1 VSVSEPS
8 TTPRPRRRDRTLRL
22 AAIGI
27 SIASVAAVA
36 WWAAHQPA
44 PKLPSSAS
52 ALATVAGAIA
62 VYMVG
67 MTLRAER
74 WYWLLRHVD
83 AQPSRSDTFRL
94 IFVGYMGNTVIPARG
109 GDAMRVYLGA
119 PRAKAGARQVI
130 GTLFAERILDVAV
143 LASLLAVLAFV
154 VLRGID
160 LPIGGSSWLLL
171 AGGLALATVAV
182 LVLYLARHRSRVSRI
197 LRFVEPMTVATRELR
212 GRFGV
217 EMAALSLLIWSIEA
231 TTYLITSR
239 AVGLD
244 LQPSQA
250 LYLVS
255 LASAF
260 ALIPSGPGY
269 AGTLD
274 AGIIFGV
281 HAIGGSNRTALSYLV
296 TLRFVLLAPITLL
309 GLAFLL
315 TRYGGWSRLRHPRE
329 QGSEA

>member
-1 VSVSEPS
+1 MGGG
-8 TTPRPRRRDRTLRL
+8 RHLDRIGRGGRL
-22 AAIGI
+22 VGGPPAGAEAAL
-27 SIASVAAVA
+27 
-36 WWAAHQPA
+36 QRERT
-44 PKLPSSAS
+44 
-52 ALATVAGAIA
+52 ATVAGAIA

-83 AQPSRSDTFRL
+83 ARPRRADTFRL

-119 PRAKAGARQVI
+119 PRAKAGVRQVI

-171 AGGLALATVAV
+171 AGGLALAAAIA
-182 LVLYLARHRSRVSRI
+182 LVLYLARKRHRVSRI

-212 GRFGV
+212 GRFGF
-217 EMAALSLLIWSIEA
+217 EMAALTLLIWSIEA

-281 HAIGGSNRTALSYLV
+281 HAIGGSNRAALSYLV
-296 TLRFVLLAPITLL
+296 TLRFVLLRPHHPARPRLPAHPLRRLVAPAPPTRAGQR
-309 GLAFLL
+309 GL
-315 TRYGGWSRLRHPRE
+315 RPGVD
-329 QGSEA
+329 